1 MGWLALVVVGLA
13 FWWWSLALTL
23 RAYPGERMPVWANP
37 VKAPRRAVVLRAV
50 GAAAI
55 VFGTGMFSSTWGLPG
70 WVAAV
75 AVGGSLTLLL
85 FAPHVVAV
93 ARHNRRAGAT

>member
-1 MGWLALVVVGLA
+1 MGWLVLVVVGLA

-23 RAYPGERMPVWANP
+23 RAYPGERVPVWANP

-50 GAAAI
+50 GAAAL
-55 VFGTGMFSSTWGLPG
+55 VFGTGMFSATWDLPG

-75 AVGGSLTLLL
+75 AVGGSLALLL
-85 FAPHVVAV
+85 FAPYVAVVAL
-93 ARHNRRAGAT
+93 RNRRAGAP